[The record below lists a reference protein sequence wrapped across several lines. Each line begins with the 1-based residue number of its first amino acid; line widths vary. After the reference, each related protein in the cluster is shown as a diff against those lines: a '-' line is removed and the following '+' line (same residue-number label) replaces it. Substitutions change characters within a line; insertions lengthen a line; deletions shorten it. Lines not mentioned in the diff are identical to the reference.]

1 MIDSHGN
8 LVGINTAILSSAG
21 GNQGIGFAI
30 PINLARNV
38 MDQILKHGK
47 VVRGWLGISIQD
59 VTPAIAKAFSNPQA
73 RGALVSGVDPKGP
86 SASSG
91 LKQGDAIVALNGK
104 PISGP
109 NDLRLHIA
117 EMPPGDV
124 AHLQVVRDGRNQD
137 ISVKLGELPESS
149 EPVQGKQ
156 GKAGP
161 LAGVQVEALTPDTA
175 QQLNLPA
182 DTKGIVIDAVD
193 PDSAAA
199 AAGQQHGDVIEQVN
213 RKPVATVSEYDQAIK
228 QAGKQSI
235 VLLVNRGG
243 TRTFIV
249 VEPE

>member
-1 MIDSHGN
+1 
-8 LVGINTAILSSAG
+8 
-21 GNQGIGFAI
+21 
-30 PINLARNV
+30 LAAERKRY
-38 MDQILKHGK
+38 L
-47 VVRGWLGISIQD
+47 
-59 VTPAIAKAFSNPQA
+59 
-73 RGALVSGVDPKGP
+73 
-86 SASSG
+86 
-91 LKQGDAIVALNGK
+91 
-104 PISGP
+104 SGP
-109 NDLRLHIA
+109 NDLRLRIA

-124 AHLQVVRDGRNQD
+124 AHLQVVRDGRSQD

-149 EPVQGKQ
+149 VPAEGKQ
-156 GKAGP
+156 GKSGP

-193 PDSAAA
+193 PNSAAA
-199 AAGQQHGDVIEQVN
+199 VAGLQRGDVIQEVN